1 MYMTSVVGF
10 VEKNY
15 PEYKYTTKKVELN
28 YCEHNAYY
36 LKNHS
41 CVSAVIYEWRNTR
54 EGDAWANIPN
64 YQLNFY
70 VKYKGKKKWEMI
82 CQNEFFEKNYGT
94 RDSGLFEIFFNL
106 EKSEFRDAYNKKSR
120 EQFLKSK
127 IKEYT
132 KELENIK

>member
-1 MYMTSVVGF
+1 MFSPF
-10 VEKNY
+10 FAFEEKRF

-28 YCEHNAYY
+28 YCEYDAHY

-54 EGDAWANIPN
+54 ADDPWANIPN

-70 VKYKGKKKWEMI
+70 VKYKNSKKWELI

-94 RDSGLFEIFFNL
+94 RNSGLFEIFFNL
-106 EKSEFRDAYNKKSR
+106 ETSEFQREYNKKSR
-120 EQFLKSK
+120 KQFLKSQ
-127 IKEYT
+127 IEEYT
-132 KELENIK
+132 KELKTLE